1 MTSFLSERKAV
12 PKEKG
17 TKNVRIAIA
26 ADHGGFDLKEKI
38 KQYLETN
45 GYSVRD
51 YGTHGSE
58 SVDYPDFA
66 KKVAAAVS
74 AKECERGILVCGTG
88 IGMSITA
95 NKFPGVYAALCHD
108 EYTAKMSRA
117 HNNSNVLTLGG
128 RTTNEETAIKIVD
141 TWLGTDFEGERHE
154 RRIRKIKDVEPK
166 KPKVMRVAVAFLEKD
181 ENQMTAESILK
192 KIPRLEAAGVATI
205 QWDLMDG
212 KYNPNNTIK
221 WFTTDVM
228 KDVMRSTRLDSEAH
242 LMVAEPLLFVDKVKD
257 YCSLIIFHIEACKTS
272 DDVTNTIRKIKSCG
286 RKAGIAIE
294 PETSLDVLDAYL
306 GLVDNILVMTV
317 KTGYAGQQFM
327 DMSDKIVKLNEI
339 RKRRGL
345 NFEIEIDGGINDK
358 TIEIVRA
365 AGCDAVN
372 SASYILNNDYEKA
385 VKTLKGL

>member
-117 HNNSNVLTLGG
+117 HNNSNVLTLGV

-166 KPKVMRVAVAFLEKD
+166 KPKVMRVAVSFLEKD

-242 LMVAEPLLFVDKVKD
+242 LMVAEPLLFVDKVKE
-257 YCSLIIFHIEACKTS
+257 YCSLIIFHIEAGKTS